1 MCLRTSNSFR
11 TYFEL
16 IPNSVPCVYA
26 LRIYF
31 ELISNLFRTPG
42 SWEPRAGSWEL
53 GLGVG
58 KWAELGR
65 VGFSNEMKMVGELNI
80 VIWEIDHL
88 YNSGGAK
95 YSWSKVKRLGPKL
108 IN

>member
-1 MCLRTSNSFR
+1 MRAENIWGW
-11 TYFEL
+11 EL
-16 IPNSVPCVYA
+16 GAGAGSWEPGA
-26 LRIYF
+26 
-31 ELISNLFRTPG
+31 G

-65 VGFSNEMKMVGELNI
+65 VGFPNKMKMVGELNI

-88 YNSGGAK
+88 
-95 YSWSKVKRLGPKL
+95 
-108 IN
+108 